1 MRLTPPT
8 TRAHEPYFD
17 LVCWT
22 RAKSSF
28 LGALGWFLLCC
39 DPHVTFTNGLER
51 ALSEHCFFLPS
62 SLQLKHPIN

>member
-28 LGALGWFLLCC
+28 LGALGLFLLCC
-39 DPHVTFTNGLER
+39 DPMLLPRMG
-51 ALSEHCFFLPS
+51 LSEHYQSIISSFLVAYNS
-62 SLQLKHPIN
+62 ST